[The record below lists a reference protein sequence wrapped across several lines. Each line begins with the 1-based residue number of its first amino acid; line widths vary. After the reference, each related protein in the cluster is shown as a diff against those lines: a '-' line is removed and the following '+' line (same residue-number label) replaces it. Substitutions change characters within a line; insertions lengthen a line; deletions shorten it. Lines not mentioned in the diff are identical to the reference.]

1 MTLSP
6 GDEPRKRTRK
16 VRSYPVHTLQDSLAV
31 AEAIQKSNSGLPF
44 DRVLLARALNTT
56 PASSSFTM
64 RLNSSAKY
72 GLTQGRYNDHS
83 IAITQRGEATVAPKD
98 ADERRRAL
106 REAALEPDVFRRFY
120 EMLDG
125 KAMPRAEYAQNLL
138 QRELDIQPDL
148 SAECL
153 LIAEA
158 NGLFAD
164 ILSRD
169 NSGDLLVAL
178 TSVDEVPTEAAEP
191 TPTDL
196 AYEPTQE
203 PGEVGNETA
212 GSGRVFVGSN
222 GHSEATKYVTA
233 ILDEFG
239 VPYAEGA
246 IKPGEGPGLAA
257 EVSREM
263 RRCSAAILVVGGK
276 SSDAQESVGQGIAAA
291 VMYQLGAASV
301 LYGNRVLM
309 VRGEEAR
316 LTPEMDTGLPSIVY
330 QSDVPERA
338 GMALL
343 AALKGLGVIDVL
355 PRPG

>member
-1 MTLSP
+1 MTDSP
-6 GDEPRKRTRK
+6 GNEPRKRTRM
-16 VRSYPVHTLQDSLAV
+16 VRPYPVHALEDSLTV
-31 AEAIQKSNSGLPF
+31 AGAIQRSNSGLPF
-44 DRVLLARALNTT
+44 DRALLARALNTT

-83 IAITQRGEATVAPKD
+83 IAITPRGEATVAPKD
-98 ADERRRAL
+98 AGERRCAL

-125 KAMPRAEYAQNLL
+125 KPLPRAEYAQNLL
-138 QRELDIQPDL
+138 QRELDIQPEL

-153 LIAEA
+153 RVAEA
-158 NGLFAD
+158 NGLFAG
-164 ILSRD
+164 ILKRD
-169 NSGDLLVAL
+169 SGDDLLVVL
-178 TSVDEVPTEAAEP
+178 TQVDEPPAVAVAPTLPVQGFTDPPDPGVGGGEAA
-191 TPTDL
+191 
-196 AYEPTQE
+196 
-203 PGEVGNETA
+203 
-212 GSGRVFVGSN
+212 GRVFIGSN
-222 GHSEATKYVTA
+222 GHSEATRYVTA
-233 ILDEFG
+233 VLDEFG

-246 IKPGEGPGLAA
+246 VKPDEGPGLAA

-263 RRCSAAILVVGGK
+263 RRCSAAILIVDGNSG
-276 SSDAQESVGQGIAAA
+276 DAQESVGQGTAAA

-301 LYGNRVLM
+301 LYGSRVLM
-309 VRGEEAR
+309 VRGEDAM
-316 LTPEMDTGLPSIVY
+316 LAPEIDTGLPSIVY